1 MYDLN
6 MIVPDITSPV
16 YTDDNKFRLLKNYLY
31 ELNETLSYALSDRV
45 ESDITSVSVQ
55 MDKDREDNS
64 LRIQQLSAKSIKR
77 FNELKEQILRTAED
91 IEKEYTVLV
100 EQKENEILQSVE
112 GTYVAQSQFGE
123 YKNTTDTA
131 IKQNADN
138 IALVSENVDEVNDG
152 LSVFKE
158 TTRSEMAVQSD
169 SILSRVEEIYATKSR
184 ADDIESRVSSQI
196 VQSAENITE
205 NFSRSL
211 AEVNEDITTVGG
223 SFAEFVSDLDVYI
236 RRGELEENVYGIEIG
251 RSDSNI
257 KARFT
262 NDRLSFYQ
270 GITEVAFV
278 SGSSLYITNAQ
289 ILDFLKIGNSSDGY
303 FMFDMTGNGLEV
315 RWINGD

>member
-112 GTYVAQSQFGE
+112 GTYVAQSKFGE

-196 VQSAENITE
+196 VQSAEDITE

-270 GITEVAFV
+270 GITEVAFI